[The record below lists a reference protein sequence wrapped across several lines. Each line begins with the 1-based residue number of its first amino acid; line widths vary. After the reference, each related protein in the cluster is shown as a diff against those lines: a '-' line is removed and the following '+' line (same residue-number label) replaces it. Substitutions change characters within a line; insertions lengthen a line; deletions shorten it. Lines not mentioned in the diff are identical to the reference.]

1 MSFWRSIFNWDSRY
15 QNFVGIIRKT
25 CCIGLESFSKEC
37 NALRRMVD
45 RRKVRSPKLAPK
57 RTLSK
62 NKIAEI
68 YIIEIKIAD
77 IKIIEIKIAEFFRS
91 FITNNIYFND
101 LISGDHFLRLLFKYL
116 SYTWNLFTY
125 SLKSTT
131 DSCDYLND
139 GDKKKT
145 LTKVSLILVSVKSI
159 LNLLLDMFQLSYW
172 LDSVTNLIPNLT

>member
-1 MSFWRSIFNWDSRY
+1 
-15 QNFVGIIRKT
+15 
-25 CCIGLESFSKEC
+25 
-37 NALRRMVD
+37 MVD

-62 NKIAEI
+62 TKIAEI

-91 FITNNIYFND
+91 FITNDTYFND
-101 LISGDHFLRLLFKYL
+101 LIFGDHFLRLLFKYL

-125 SLKSTT
+125 CLKSTT

-139 GDKKKT
+139 GDKKN
-145 LTKVSLILVSVKSI
+145 IEKSI
-159 LNLLLDMFQLSYW
+159 VDISFGEEHTYLITWYISTQLLIWLSY
-172 LDSVTNLIPNLT
+172 